1 MRLSDDALVRLL
13 GRMARLQ
20 PQPEP
25 GEQWHD
31 ATGRQWTVEEVVVP
45 EDGETTVR
53 CHTHIPLDRFFAGT
67 GCHRSQRL
75 WRNTIGGARGRSRTT

>member
-1 MRLSDDALVRLL
+1 MRLSDDAVVRLL

-25 GEQWHD
+25 GELWHD
-31 ATGRQWTVEEVVVP
+31 ATGRRWIVEEVCVP
-45 EDGETTVR
+45 EAGEVTVR
-53 CHTHIPLDRFFAGT
+53 VSTHMELARFFGGT

-75 WRNTIGGARGRSRTT
+75 WRDT